1 MELFAIRRQPPV
13 YTLLPG
19 ITFPE
24 SRSQLRPEGQG
35 VAMLEAAADL
45 GEKATGSRNKAST
58 QLHCTLTHHVT
69 LQGLPNFPKYW
80 KLEGQLRLV
89 GTA

>member
-1 MELFAIRRQPPV
+1 
-13 YTLLPG
+13 
-19 ITFPE
+19 
-24 SRSQLRPEGQG
+24 
-35 VAMLEAAADL
+35 MLEAAADL